1 MGEGGGGGGG
11 GGIYPPLDQTL
22 EFEKTKLLSV
32 KPQETLVV
40 SLGMHDITNSIL
52 G

>member
-1 MGEGGGGGGG
+1 MGKGGRGD
-11 GGIYPPLDQTL
+11 IYPPLDQTL
-22 EFEKTKLLSV
+22 EFEKAKLLSV

-40 SLGMHDITNSIL
+40 SLGTHDITNPIL